1 MPEWIEGLSLR
12 CAKNLD
18 VHQAVYA
25 EWLMGNNTP
34 AGFRLGGML
43 CQKDNDRITVNEFS

>member
-12 CAKNLD
+12 CARNID

-34 AGFRLGGML
+34 AGFRLGGMF
-43 CQKDNDRITVNEFS
+43 CQKDNDRITVNKLA